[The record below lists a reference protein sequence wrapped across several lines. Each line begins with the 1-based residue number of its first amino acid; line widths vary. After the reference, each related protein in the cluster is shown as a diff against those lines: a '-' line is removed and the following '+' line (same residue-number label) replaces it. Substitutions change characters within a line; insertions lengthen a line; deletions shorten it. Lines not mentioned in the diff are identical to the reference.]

1 MVQELIALATTS
13 IFIEN
18 ILLAYFL
25 GMCSFL
31 AVSKRVD
38 TAMGLGF
45 AVIFVLGI
53 TAPVNWAIN
62 EYLLQPGALAW
73 AGFPGLD
80 LSFLRFVTFIAVIAA
95 MVQLVEMVIEKVSA
109 ELYNAL
115 GIFLPLI
122 AVNCA
127 ILGVSLFLVER
138 EYNFAQSTVFGLSS
152 GVGWW
157 LAIIAMA
164 AIREK
169 LVYSKVPK
177 GLEGLGI
184 TMITTGLMA
193 MGFMCFAGINLTREP
208 ETTGEPARAAQV
220 ERAENQRQAGAGGDS
235 ESGEPTLR
243 AAAGAVA
250 QTKGDRHPNLETAK
264 E

>member
-1 MVQELIALATTS
+1 METLQHLLGLATTS

-18 ILLAYFL
+18 ILLANFL

-53 TAPVNWAIN
+53 TGPANWALTA
-62 EYLLQPGALAW
+62 YLLAPGALPW
-73 AGFPGLD
+73 AMGDAANALD
-80 LSFLRFVTFIAVIAA
+80 LSFFRFLCFCAVIAA
-95 MVQLVEMVIEKVSA
+95 LVQLVEMIIEKASPS
-109 ELYNAL
+109 LYTAL

-127 ILGVSLFLVER
+127 ILGGSLFIVER
-138 EYNFAQSTVFGLSS
+138 EYGFADATVYSLSS

-169 LVYSKVPK
+169 LTYSHLPK

-193 MGFMCFAGINLTREP
+193 MGFMCFAGINLKKDP
-208 ETTGEPARAAQV
+208 VDDAP
-220 ERAENQRQAGAGGDS
+220 
-235 ESGEPTLR
+235 
-243 AAAGAVA
+243 A
-250 QTKGDRHPNLETAK
+250 QTSSISVETDNRLAAVDD
-264 E
+264 